1 MTIEHIGIIFVFE
14 KVYQARLRSS
24 GQVVAVKVQRPGVQA
39 AIALDILIL
48 RYLAGLIRKAG
59 KFNTDLQVKTI
70 FFLFRKQLKYLVK
83 SLILHAFPR
92 V

>member
-70 FFLFRKQLKYLVK
+70 FFLIRKQLKYLVK